1 MTMQSVGLLQ
11 WPMQHLAAIAT
22 SSGLSVSSLTF
33 DSTAD
38 RVAYVA
44 KAYQADSISK
54 VFFRTN
60 TVTTG
65 DTVKIEIQSVT
76 NGRPSGTI
84 IAAGASGTVAIADT
98 DDNRWLSVTIGT
110 PYTFSI
116 GEDFA
121 IVLTH
126 DSGATPNLQLSISS
140 GEISGWVSGL
150 YPSRLQD
157 TGAGTWSAGSGSS
170 LQWVIEMTTAA
181 GAVTFP
187 GLIPLNGAG
196 TITAFNSGTN
206 PNERAL
212 KLVAPA
218 KMRVIGLS
226 LALFNNAAGSDVT
239 FSIWDS
245 TDNPGA
251 GPTPLAQTSLDG
263 DYPYS
268 ATADGVVHVFF
279 AAPLTLTAGSTYYI
293 GVKPT
298 TANNIGLMELSAA
311 GTGASSTGIRAFG
324 IGTVTAHLSTR
335 QWVSTDPGAWTDTT
349 TTLPAIS
356 LIVDQIDDGASAGG
370 GGLLTH
376 PGMAGGM
383 RG

>member
-1 MTMQSVGLLQ
+1 MTMQAIGLLQ
-11 WPMQHLAAIAT
+11 WPTQMLAVNTT
-22 SSGLSVSSLTF
+22 SAGLSNGTLTF
-33 DSTAD
+33 DSTTD
-38 RVAYVA
+38 RLAYVS
-44 KAYQADSISK
+44 KALLADSISK
-54 VFFRTN
+54 LFFRLG

-65 DTVKIEIQSVT
+65 AVLKLEIQSVT
-76 NGRPSGTI
+76 NGRPSGSL
-84 IAAGASGTVAIADT
+84 IAAGASGTVTVADG
-98 DDNRWLSVTIGT
+98 DDNVWKSITIGT
-110 PYTFSI
+110 PYTFSV
-116 GEDFA
+116 GEDYA
-121 IVLTH
+121 LVISY
-126 DSGATPNLQLSISS
+126 DSGTTPSMLFATVVTEM
-140 GEISGWVSGL
+140 GGWSAGL
-150 YPSRLQD
+150 FPTLLQD
-157 TGAGTWSAGSGSS
+157 TGAGSWNTSMIGR
-170 LQWVIEMTTAA
+170 LEWVIEMTAA
-181 GAVTFP
+181 GGAVTHP
-187 GLIPLNGAG
+187 GLFPLNGAG
-196 TITAFNSGTN
+196 TVTSFNSGTN
-206 PNERAL
+206 PNERAM
-212 KLVAPA
+212 KVVVPA
-218 KMRVIGLS
+218 KMRVIGMS
-226 LALFNNAAGSDVT
+226 IDLFNVAAGADIT

-251 GPTPLAQTSLDG
+251 SPTPLAQASLDG
-263 DYPYS
+263 DFAYS
-268 ATADGVVHVFF
+268 ATADGIAHVFF
-279 AAPLTLTAGSTYYI
+279 PAPVTLDAGSAYYL

>member
-1 MTMQSVGLLQ
+1 
-11 WPMQHLAAIAT
+11 
-22 SSGLSVSSLTF
+22 
-33 DSTAD
+33 
-38 RVAYVA
+38 
-44 KAYQADSISK
+44 
-54 VFFRTN
+54 
-60 TVTTG
+60 
-65 DTVKIEIQSVT
+65 
-76 NGRPSGTI
+76 
-84 IAAGASGTVAIADT
+84 
-98 DDNRWLSVTIGT
+98 
-110 PYTFSI
+110 
-116 GEDFA
+116 
-121 IVLTH
+121 
-126 DSGATPNLQLSISS
+126 
-140 GEISGWVSGL
+140 
-150 YPSRLQD
+150 
-157 TGAGTWSAGSGSS
+157 
-170 LQWVIEMTTAA
+170 MTTAA

-196 TITAFNSGTN
+196 TIAAFNSGTN

-370 GGLLTH
+370 GG
-376 PGMAGGM
+376 GMRMAGHG
-383 RG
+383 GLAA

>member
-1 MTMQSVGLLQ
+1 MTLAAVGLLQ
-11 WPMQHLAAIAT
+11 WPIQQFQANVG

-44 KAYQADSISK
+44 KAYQADSIAK

-116 GEDFA
+116 GQDFA

-126 DSGATPNLQLSISS
+126 DSGATPNLQLAIAS
-140 GEISGWVSGL
+140 GEITGWVGGL
-150 YPSRLQD
+150 YPSTLQD
-157 TGAGTWSAGSGSS
+157 TGAGSWSALAGTK
-170 LQWVIEMTTAA
+170 LEWVVEMTTAA

-196 TITAFNSGTN
+196 TITAFNSGSN

-226 LALFNNAAGSDVT
+226 LALFNNAVGSDVT

>member
-1 MTMQSVGLLQ
+1 MTLAAVGLLQ
-11 WPMQHLAAIAT
+11 WPIQQFQANVG
-22 SSGLSVSSLTF
+22 SSGLSVSTLTF

-126 DSGATPNLQLSISS
+126 DSGATPNLQLAIAS
-140 GEISGWVSGL
+140 GEITGWVGGL
-150 YPSRLQD
+150 YPSTLQD
-157 TGAGTWSAGSGSS
+157 TGGGSWSALAGTK
-170 LQWVIEMTTAA
+170 LEWVVEMTTAA

-251 GPTPLAQTSLDG
+251 APSALAQTSLDG

-370 GGLLTH
+370 GG
-376 PGMAGGM
+376 GMRMAGHG
-383 RG
+383 GLAA